1 MGDQTGVLNP
11 SFSTVPDLFEDITLP
26 DRQAVVWRRPTRSFN
41 RWAVTPL
48 HMGSLLL
55 HKQLLLIKTTS
66 RLCLCRRGLLVDDP
80 PSVQAEVGR
89 REGAHRRWPD
99 SRQRVHRTIPGRN
112 ETCSVSRD
120 PPRLSMTHKK
130 ALFKVCYQTENS
142 ARRQFKKKNCNTLRF
157 IWKEYFVNP
166 SSLTL

>member
-1 MGDQTGVLNP
+1 MVGICPHDQRKKGDQTGVLNS
-11 SFSTVPDLFEDITLP
+11 SFSPVPDLFEDITLP
-26 DRQAVVWRRPTRSFN
+26 DRQAVVRRRPTRSFN

-48 HMGSLLL
+48 HTGSLLL
-55 HKQLLLIKTTS
+55 HKQLLFIKTAS

-112 ETCSVSRD
+112 ETSSVSRD
-120 PPRLSMTHKK
+120 PPPDSQWCTKRHFLKFAIRLEIQRGGNSRKK
-130 ALFKVCYQTENS
+130 L
-142 ARRQFKKKNCNTLRF
+142 
-157 IWKEYFVNP
+157 
-166 SSLTL
+166 